1 MDIEQLIES
10 VKASEATKSN
20 WRNKHDSEE
29 FRNASKLN
37 KLIFDKPLNH
47 AKKCECI
54 EDLFFYLNRKNVKS
68 QIMEKQNKVFVLMSG
83 KLITSFL
90 HETISVHSTDEQ
102 CIEALKA
109 SPGIIKFFKSYPEN
123 WRDICKLPPLD
134 GETKKTESDPSNE
147 ETHKVNLE
155 DLKENPGE
163 DLKEGE
169 EIKIPTEENSPTPA
183 NEEEA
188 QIETDS
194 AFEIP
199 SNLESMKVAEIKTF
213 LAAKKID
220 FDSSLKKD
228 ELIQFVKGLK

>member
-1 MDIEQLIES
+1 MDIEQLIDS
-10 VKASEATKSN
+10 VKASEPRKKE
-20 WRNKHDSEE
+20 WRNKFDSVE

-37 KLIFDKPLNH
+37 KLLFDVPLNH

-68 QIMEKQNKVFVLMSG
+68 QIMKKQNKVFVLMPG
-83 KLITSFL
+83 KIVTSFL

-123 WRDICKLPPLD
+123 WREICELDIE
-134 GETKKTESDPSNE
+134 GNE
-147 ETHKVNLE
+147 EPQESEKTHEINAE
-155 DLKENPGE
+155 DLNENPGE

-169 EIKIPTEENSPTPA
+169 EIEIPA

-199 SNLESMKVAEIKTF
+199 ENLDSMKVAEIKTF
-213 LAAKKID
+213 LSEKGID
-220 FDSSLKKD
+220 FDSNLKKD

>member
-10 VKASEATKSN
+10 VKASEATKSL

-68 QIMEKQNKVFVLMSG
+68 QIMEKQKKVFVLMPG
-83 KLITSFL
+83 KIVSSFL

-123 WRDICKLPPLD
+123 WREVCGLEPLD
-134 GETKKTESDPSNE
+134 GESKEEKTF
-147 ETHKVNLE
+147 ETQADAGNTHTVNSE
-155 DLKENPGE
+155 DVKENVGE

-169 EIKIPTEENSPTPA
+169 EIEIPA

-213 LAAKKID
+213 LAEKEIE
-220 FDSSLKKD
+220 FDSNLKKD

>member
-68 QIMEKQNKVFVLMSG
+68 QIMEKQKKVFVLMPW
-83 KLITSFL
+83 KIVTSFL

-123 WRDICKLPPLD
+123 WREICKLPPLEIESK
-134 GETKKTESDPSNE
+134 ETDSAPEIE
-147 ETHKVNLE
+147 EAHTVNAE
-155 DLKENPGE
+155 DLNENPGE
-163 DLKEGE
+163 DLNEGE
-169 EIKIPTEENSPTPA
+169 KIEIPA

-213 LAAKKID
+213 LAEKEID
-220 FDSSLKKD
+220 FDSNLKKD

>member
-10 VKASEATKSN
+10 VKASEATKNN

-68 QIMEKQNKVFVLMSG
+68 QIMVKQKKVFVLMPG
-83 KLITSFL
+83 KIVTSFL

-123 WRDICKLPPLD
+123 WREICNLPPLEVESK
-134 GETKKTESDPSNE
+134 ETDSAPEIE
-147 ETHKVNLE
+147 EAHKVNAE
-155 DLKENPGE
+155 DVKENPGE
-163 DLKEGE
+163 DLNEGE
-169 EIKIPTEENSPTPA
+169 EIEIPA

-199 SNLESMKVAEIKTF
+199 SNLESMKVAQIKTF
-213 LAAKKID
+213 LSGKKID

>member
-1 MDIEQLIES
+1 MYIEQLIES
-10 VKASEATKSN
+10 VKASEATKSI

-54 EDLFFYLNRKNVKS
+54 EDLFFYLNRKNVKL
-68 QIMEKQNKVFVLMSG
+68 QIMEKQKKVFVLMPG
-83 KLITSFL
+83 KIVTSFL

-123 WRDICKLPPLD
+123 WKEVCELPPL
-134 GETKKTESDPSNE
+134 
-147 ETHKVNLE
+147 
-155 DLKENPGE
+155 EN
-163 DLKEGE
+163 
-169 EIKIPTEENSPTPA
+169 
-183 NEEEA
+183 
-188 QIETDS
+188 ETDS

-213 LAAKKID
+213 LSGKKID

>member
-68 QIMEKQNKVFVLMSG
+68 QIMEKQNRVFVLMPG

-123 WRDICKLPPLD
+123 WREICKLPPLD
-134 GETKKTESDPSNE
+134 GETKKTDLAPEIE
-147 ETHKVNLE
+147 EAHKVNAE
-155 DLKENPGE
+155 DVKENHGE
-163 DLKEGE
+163 DLNEGE
-169 EIKIPTEENSPTPA
+169 EIEIPA

-199 SNLESMKVAEIKTF
+199 SNLESMKVAQIKTF
-213 LAAKKID
+213 LSGKKID

>member
-10 VKASEATKSN
+10 VKESEATKSN

-68 QIMEKQNKVFVLMSG
+68 QIMEKQKKVFVLMPG
-83 KLITSFL
+83 KIVTSFL

-123 WRDICKLPPLD
+123 WREICKLPPLEIEPK
-134 GETKKTESDPSNE
+134 ETDSAPEIE
-147 ETHKVNLE
+147 EAHTVNAE
-155 DLKENPGE
+155 DVNDNPGE
-163 DLKEGE
+163 DLNEGE
-169 EIKIPTEENSPTPA
+169 EIEIPA

-213 LAAKKID
+213 LAKKEID
-220 FDSSLKKD
+220 FDSNLKKD